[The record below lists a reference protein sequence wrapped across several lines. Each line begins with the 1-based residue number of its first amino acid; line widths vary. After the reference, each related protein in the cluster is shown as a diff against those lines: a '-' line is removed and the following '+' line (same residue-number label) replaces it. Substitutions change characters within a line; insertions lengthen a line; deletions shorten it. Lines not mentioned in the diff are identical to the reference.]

1 MTPLIFIGVPPVKL
15 WSTDVVT
22 VTTWPGVAPSPDSI
36 SVILSGGLNSIEDIK
51 KLKTNENSIFKGAI
65 IGKALYE
72 KKIDPIEALKI
83 INSEGL

>member
-1 MTPLIFIGVPPVKL
+1 MLEGLNFRGSKKL
-15 WSTDVVT
+15 AMATN
-22 VTTWPGVAPSPDSI
+22 I

-72 KKIDPIEALKI
+72 KIDPIEALKI

>member
-1 MTPLIFIGVPPVKL
+1 M
-15 WSTDVVT
+15 
-22 VTTWPGVAPSPDSI
+22 
-36 SVILSGGLNSIEDIK
+36 ILSGGLNSIEDIK